1 MNILKLP
8 PYYYPEVISSS
19 HLTKDLEEAYS
30 QAGFNSIVF
39 TPTPTRGISDAV
51 YKEYKDITYEERYD
65 GHIQVHR
72 FPMFREGR
80 NPIGRVIRYV
90 LVHWKQYGKAV
101 KEPDIAIISAGS
113 TPPTQGM
120 LSALV
125 AKKLS
130 KKYKRKVPFIY
141 NLQDIFPDSLV
152 STELTK
158 KGSLLWKIGRKI
170 EDYTYQNADKI
181 IVISEGF
188 KRNIL
193 AKGVPKEKI
202 EVISNWIDLNS
213 VHPVSREENK
223 LLSEF
228 PIDPTKFLVV
238 YAGNFGASQGA
249 DIILKAAE
257 KLKGQPDIQFV
268 IFGGGAYFEEAKRTA
283 ETLDNVFVHDLM
295 PADRIS
301 EVYSLGDVALITCK
315 PGTGNAGMPSKT
327 WSIMACNTP
336 IIASFDTDSDLA
348 DVIRDSKAG
357 VCVEPGNVQELLDAI
372 KAKYQLWKLGIKKG
386 LNLREYVKENASKEK
401 CVGRYIEVIISTCT
415 TNENYFS
422 PHIGEYGDIK

>member
-1 MNILKLP
+1 MRILRLRAYFSPEKTSGLHLDNDLNEALAKSNITCVN
-8 PYYYPEVISSS
+8 Y
-19 HLTKDLEEAYS
+19 
-30 QAGFNSIVF
+30 
-39 TPTPTRGISDAV
+39 TPIPTRGVSRETIAKYRTLKTEV
-51 YKEYKDITYEERYD
+51 LYNGKF
-65 GHIQVHR
+65 VVNR
-72 FPMFREGR
+72 FAMFREGSNALQR
-80 NPIGRVIRYV
+80 AFRYFCCNIV
-90 LVHWKQYGKAV
+90 EYFLGTTEKEIDLVY
-101 KEPDIAIISAGS
+101 SSS

-152 STELTK
+152 STGLAK
-158 KGSLLWKIGRKI
+158 KGSVLWKIGRKI

-188 KRNIL
+188 KSNIM
-193 AKGVPKEKI
+193 AKGVPEEKI
-202 EVISNWIDLNS
+202 EVISNWIDLDS
-213 VHPVSREENK
+213 VHPVGREENK

-228 PIDPTKFLVV
+228 SIAPTKFLVV

-257 KLKGQPDIQFV
+257 KLRDQRDIQFI
-268 IFGGGAYFEEAKRTA
+268 IFGGGAYFEDAKRTA
-283 ETLDNVFVHDLM
+283 ETMDNVFIHELL
-295 PADRIS
+295 PADRVS

-348 DVIRDSKAG
+348 DVIRDAG
-357 VCVEPGNVQELLDAI
+357 AGKCVDPGDVGALGRAI
-372 KAKYQLWKLGIKKG
+372 GERYQSWKFGDKAKI
-386 LNLREYVKENASKEK
+386 NLRDYVKEYASKEK
-401 CVGRYIEVIISTCT
+401 CVKRYIDLFANTSD
-415 TNENYFS
+415 S
-422 PHIGEYGDIK
+422 

>member
-1 MNILKLP
+1 MRILRLRAYFSPEKTSGLHLDNDLNEALAKSNITCVN
-8 PYYYPEVISSS
+8 Y
-19 HLTKDLEEAYS
+19 
-30 QAGFNSIVF
+30 
-39 TPTPTRGISDAV
+39 TPIPTRGVSRETTAKYRTLKTEV
-51 YKEYKDITYEERYD
+51 LYNGKF
-65 GHIQVHR
+65 VVNR
-72 FPMFREGR
+72 FAMFREGSNALQR
-80 NPIGRVIRYV
+80 AFRYFCCNIV
-90 LVHWKQYGKAV
+90 EYFLGTTEKEIDLVY
-101 KEPDIAIISAGS
+101 SSS

-152 STELTK
+152 STGLAK
-158 KGSLLWKIGRKI
+158 KGSVLWKIGRKI

-188 KRNIL
+188 KSNIM
-193 AKGVPKEKI
+193 AKGVPEEKI
-202 EVISNWIDLNS
+202 EVISNWIDLDS
-213 VHPVSREENK
+213 VHPVGREENK

-228 PIDPTKFLVV
+228 SIAPTKFLVV

-283 ETLDNVFVHDLM
+283 ETLDNVFIHELM
-295 PADRIS
+295 PSDRIS

-348 DVIRDSKAG
+348 DVIRDSGAG
-357 VCVEPGNVQELLDAI
+357 CCVEPGDVDVLADAI
-372 KAKYQLWKLGIKKG
+372 EVNYLEWKQGKQKH
-386 LNLREYVKENASKEK
+386 LNLRGYVQTYASKEI
-401 CVGRYIEVIISTCT
+401 CVNRYIET
-415 TNENYFS
+415 
-422 PHIGEYGDIK
+422 IKSQCNR

>member
-1 MNILKLP
+1 MRILRLRAYFSPEKTSGLHLDNDLNEALAKSNITCVN
-8 PYYYPEVISSS
+8 Y
-19 HLTKDLEEAYS
+19 
-30 QAGFNSIVF
+30 
-39 TPTPTRGISDAV
+39 TPIPTRGVSRETTAKYRTLKTEV
-51 YKEYKDITYEERYD
+51 LYNGKF
-65 GHIQVHR
+65 VVNR
-72 FPMFREGR
+72 FAMFREGSNALQR
-80 NPIGRVIRYV
+80 AFRYFCCNIV
-90 LVHWKQYGKAV
+90 EYFLGTTEKEIDLVY
-101 KEPDIAIISAGS
+101 SSS

-152 STELTK
+152 STGLAK
-158 KGSLLWKIGRKI
+158 KGSVLWKIGRKI

-188 KRNIL
+188 KSNIM
-193 AKGVPKEKI
+193 AKGVPEEKI
-202 EVISNWIDLNS
+202 EVISNWIDLDS
-213 VHPVSREENK
+213 VHPVGREENK

-228 PIDPTKFLVV
+228 SIAPAKFLVV

-257 KLKGQPDIQFV
+257 KLRDQRDIQFI
-268 IFGGGAYFEEAKRTA
+268 IFGGGAYFEDAKRTA
-283 ETLDNVFVHDLM
+283 ETMDNVFIHELL
-295 PADRIS
+295 PADRVS

-348 DVIRDSKAG
+348 DVIRDAG
-357 VCVEPGNVQELLDAI
+357 AGKCVEPGDVGALARAI
-372 KAKYQLWKLGIKKG
+372 GERYQSWKFGDKAKI
-386 LNLREYVKENASKEK
+386 NLRDYVKEYASKEK
-401 CVGRYIEVIISTCT
+401 CVKRYIDLFANTSD
-415 TNENYFS
+415 S
-422 PHIGEYGDIK
+422 

>member
-1 MNILKLP
+1 MRMLRLRAYFSPEKTSGLHLDNDLNEAMAKKNISCVN
-8 PYYYPEVISSS
+8 Y
-19 HLTKDLEEAYS
+19 
-30 QAGFNSIVF
+30 
-39 TPTPTRGISDAV
+39 TPIPTRGVSRETTAKYRTLKTEVLYNGKIV
-51 YKEYKDITYEERYD
+51 VK
-65 GHIQVHR
+65 R
-72 FPMFREGR
+72 FSMFREGSNALQR
-80 NPIGRVIRYV
+80 AFRYLCCNIV
-90 LVHWKQYGKAV
+90 EYFLGTTEKEIDLVY
-101 KEPDIAIISAGS
+101 SSS

-152 STELTK
+152 STGLTK

-170 EDYTYQNADKI
+170 EVYTYQNADKI

-202 EVISNWIDLNS
+202 EVISNWIDLSS
-213 VHPVSREENK
+213 VHLVERKDNSLITEFELDPNK
-223 LLSEF
+223 F
-228 PIDPTKFLVV
+228 IVV
-238 YAGNFGASQGA
+238 YAGNFGAAQGA
-249 DIILKAAE
+249 DIVLKAAKE
-257 KLKGQPDIQFV
+257 LEEYKDIQFV
-268 IFGGGAYFEEAKRTA
+268 IFGGGAYFEEAEKA
-283 ETLDNVFVHDLM
+283 VEKLDNVLIHELM
-295 PADRIS
+295 PSDRIS

-348 DVIRDSKAG
+348 DVIRDSGAG
-357 VCVEPGNVQELLDAI
+357 CCVEPGDVDVLADAI
-372 KAKYQLWKLGIKKG
+372 EANYLEWKQGKQKN
-386 LNLREYVKENASKEK
+386 LNLRGYVQTYASKEI
-401 CVGRYIEVIISTCT
+401 CVNRYIET
-415 TNENYFS
+415 
-422 PHIGEYGDIK
+422 IKSQCNR

>member
-1 MNILKLP
+1 
-8 PYYYPEVISSS
+8 
-19 HLTKDLEEAYS
+19 
-30 QAGFNSIVF
+30 
-39 TPTPTRGISDAV
+39 
-51 YKEYKDITYEERYD
+51 
-65 GHIQVHR
+65 
-72 FPMFREGR
+72 
-80 NPIGRVIRYV
+80 
-90 LVHWKQYGKAV
+90 
-101 KEPDIAIISAGS
+101 
-113 TPPTQGM
+113 M

-152 STELTK
+152 STGLAK
-158 KGSLLWKIGRKI
+158 KGSVLWKIGRKI
-170 EDYTYQNADKI
+170 EDYTYQNADEI

-188 KRNIL
+188 KSNII
-193 AKGVPKEKI
+193 AKGVPEEKI
-202 EVISNWIDLNS
+202 EVISNWIDLDS
-213 VHPVSREENK
+213 VYPVSRKENK

-257 KLKGQPDIQFV
+257 KLRNKQDIQFV
-268 IFGGGAYFEEAKRTA
+268 IFGGGAYFEDAKRIA
-283 ETLDNVFVHDLM
+283 ETMDNVFIHELL

-336 IIASFDTDSDLA
+336 VIASFDTGSDLA
-348 DVIRDSKAG
+348 DVIRDSGSGK
-357 VCVEPGNVQELLDAI
+357 CVEPGDVQKLVNAI
-372 KAKYQLWKLGIKKG
+372 KERYQLWKSG
-386 LNLREYVKENASKEK
+386 LKETVNLRLYVEENASKEK
-401 CVGRYIEVIISTCT
+401 CVGRYMEVITSAC
-415 TNENYFS
+415 FAS
-422 PHIGEYGDIK
+422 RH

>member
-1 MNILKLP
+1 MRILRLRAYFSPEKTSGLHLDNDLNEALAKSNITCVN
-8 PYYYPEVISSS
+8 Y
-19 HLTKDLEEAYS
+19 
-30 QAGFNSIVF
+30 
-39 TPTPTRGISDAV
+39 TPIPTRGVSRETTAKYRTLKTEV
-51 YKEYKDITYEERYD
+51 LYNGKF
-65 GHIQVHR
+65 VVNR
-72 FPMFREGR
+72 FAMFREGSNALQR
-80 NPIGRVIRYV
+80 AFRYFCCNIV
-90 LVHWKQYGKAV
+90 EYFLGTTEKEIDLVY
-101 KEPDIAIISAGS
+101 SSS

-152 STELTK
+152 STGLAK
-158 KGSLLWKIGRKI
+158 KGSVLWKIGRKI

-188 KRNIL
+188 KNNIM
-193 AKGVPKEKI
+193 AKGVPEEKI
-202 EVISNWIDLNS
+202 EVISNWIDLDS
-213 VHPVSREENK
+213 VHPVGREENK

-228 PIDPTKFLVV
+228 SIAPTKFLVV

-257 KLKGQPDIQFV
+257 KLRDQRDIQFI
-268 IFGGGAYFEEAKRTA
+268 IFGGGAYFEDAKRTA
-283 ETLDNVFVHDLM
+283 ETMDNVFSHELLS
-295 PADRIS
+295 ADRVS

-348 DVIRDSKAG
+348 DVIRDSGAG
-357 VCVEPGNVQELLDAI
+357 CCVEPGDVDVLADAI
-372 KAKYQLWKLGIKKG
+372 EVNYLEWKQGKQKH
-386 LNLREYVKENASKEK
+386 LNLRGYVQTYASKEI
-401 CVGRYIEVIISTCT
+401 CVNRYIET
-415 TNENYFS
+415 
-422 PHIGEYGDIK
+422 IKSQCNR